1 MGKNEKIVIS
11 DYFREL
17 PEYKKVKFR
26 ERVKDELEI
35 SQSVFYSRM
44 RDDDWKKIEK
54 ETVLKII
61 ETNDYARENRIL

>member
-1 MGKNEKIVIS
+1 MEKNEKIVIS

-26 ERVKDELEI
+26 ERVKQELEI
-35 SQSVFYSRM
+35 SQSVFYSRI
-44 RDDDWKKIEK
+44 RDNDWKKIER

-61 ETNDYARENRIL
+61 ETNDYA